1 MLLEENGDWLADYEW
16 SFDTSYEI
24 ITASSTAQQ
33 EDKEEEK
40 NNNNGS
46 NTDNNNSGYFW
57 WLEGFCISQYMI
69 V

>member
-16 SFDTSYEI
+16 SFDTSCEI
-24 ITASSTAQQ
+24 ITASSTAQKG
-33 EDKEEEK
+33 KEEENINNHNS
-40 NNNNGS
+40 NNNS
-46 NTDNNNSGYFW
+46 NSGYFW

>member
-33 EDKEEEK
+33 ENKEEEEK
-40 NNNNGS
+40 NS
-46 NTDNNNSGYFW
+46 NSSNNNSGYFW